1 MHRNSGRSFI
11 ALLVAGLVIAP
22 YPGAGQVVASH
33 PFGFNDVIGLRQA
46 NAVAVS
52 PDGNT
57 VLYRVSYFEDT
68 GPRKV
73 EWHTIDAS
81 GAHERTLNLPEQFSP
96 VGFIP
101 TGAALYGVH
110 RINAA
115 QALAI
120 VPLDSAMPVR
130 VFALPFDIHDPI
142 ISPDGRRFAVLADPH
157 VRDSLADVRTVVEND
172 RTSVYVLDA
181 DGTDGAWWCSN
192 LEDITQ
198 VAWSPD
204 GGRLAVM
211 SATPKIGHHDFRTKI
226 DLCTQTTV
234 KRIADLPAPTSGIAW
249 TDGGKALV
257 FAGTTT
263 EVLTPDHVWVQP
275 VDGGPASDR
284 TPNLSGS
291 AVAVVGDPQG
301 AVWVEMHKG
310 VVVEIDRFANGQLTT
325 SYRWVGGTI
334 AGLPV
339 VSPYPQLHA
348 AMAFTVSDPAH
359 SANVAVSR
367 GDSLVKLTHEGDSA
381 IAQINLGEVRVVNW
395 TGPEGTHLEG
405 IATFPAGY
413 RAGTR
418 APFLVLPHGGPE
430 GNDVLGLDVFARF
443 VAGLGYVVLQPQ
455 YRGSTGYGSE
465 FLNAIYQHFG
475 DRAYS
480 DVNSATD
487 FAIAQGW
494 ADPNRLAIFGW
505 SAGGFMTAWTVTQT
519 QRYRA
524 AIEGAGITDWLSFI
538 PTSDIAQVDYD
549 ARLPE
554 QDATPFLRFSAVMY
568 ANRITTPLLILHGDS
583 DLRVPTFQGRELF
596 ILLAERGKTVRMVT
610 YPGSP
615 HFPRRAEQ
623 VRNIFQEVGN
633 WLEQYNGK

>member
-11 ALLVAGLVIAP
+11 ALLAAGLVIVP
-22 YPGAGQVVASH
+22 NPCSGQAVASH
-33 PFGFNDVIGLRQA
+33 PFRFDDVIGLRNA
-46 NAVAVS
+46 SAVAVS
-52 PDGNT
+52 PDGQT
-57 VLYRVSYFEDT
+57 VLYRVSYFEGT
-68 GPRKV
+68 GPQKV
-73 EWHTIDAS
+73 EWHTIDGS
-81 GAHERTLNLPEQFSP
+81 GGHERKLNVPEQFSP
-96 VGFIP
+96 VGFMP
-101 TGAALYGVH
+101 SGDALYGVD
-110 RINAA
+110 RINGG

-120 VPLDSAMPVR
+120 VPLDSSKPVR
-130 VFALPFDIHDPI
+130 VFALPSDIHDPI
-142 ISPDGRRFAVLADPH
+142 ISPDGRRFAVLGDPH
-157 VRDSLADVRTVVEND
+157 ARDSLASVRTVVEND
-172 RTSVYVLDA
+172 RTSVYVLNA

-192 LEDITQ
+192 LEYITQ
-198 VAWSPD
+198 VAWSLD
-204 GGRLAVM
+204 GGRLAVI
-211 SATPKIGHHDFRTKI
+211 SATPKIGHHDLRTTI
-226 DLCTQTTV
+226 DLCSQTTV

-257 FAGTTT
+257 FASTTT
-263 EVLTPDHVWVQP
+263 DVLTPDHVWVQP

-291 AVAVVGDPQG
+291 AVAVIGDPHG
-301 AVWVEMHKG
+301 SVWVEMHKG

-325 SYRWVGGTI
+325 SYRWIGGTI

-339 VSPYPQLHA
+339 LSPYPQPQA

-359 SANVAVSR
+359 TDNVAVSR
-367 GDSLVKLTHEGDSA
+367 GDSLAKLTHEGDDAMAHIS
-381 IAQINLGEVRVVNW
+381 LGDTRVVNW
-395 TGPEGTHLEG
+395 TGPEGTHLEA

-413 RAGTR
+413 RTSTR
-418 APFLVLPHGGPE
+418 APFLILPHGGPE
-430 GNDVLGLDVFARF
+430 ANDVLGLNVLARF

-494 ADPNRLAIFGW
+494 ADQSRLAIFGW
-505 SAGGFMTAWTVTQT
+505 SAGGFMTSWTVTQT

-549 ARLPE
+549 ARLQE
-554 QDATPFLRFSAVMY
+554 KDATPFLRFSAVMY
-568 ANRITTPLLILHGDS
+568 TNQVTTPLLILHGES
-583 DLRVPTFQGRELF
+583 DLRVPTLQGRELF
-596 ILLAERGKTVRMVT
+596 MLLAERGKTVRMVA

-615 HFPRRAEQ
+615 HFPRLAEQ
-623 VRNIFQEVGN
+623 VRNVFQEVEN
-633 WLEQYNGK
+633 WLEKYNGK